1 MQKVR
6 GILIGRMQ
14 PVHNGHMEVIK
25 QILNEVDEIIIG
37 IGSAQASHEL
47 KDPFTA
53 GERVVMMSQALA
65 ERDIDPSRYY
75 IIPMQD
81 INFNAIWVSHVKM
94 LTPPF
99 NIVYSG
105 NPLVKQL
112 FSEEGYEV
120 RQPPLYDRLHLS
132 GSEVRRRIL
141 NDENWQE
148 LGNSLNQI
156 AHRLIGDN
164 RFIDEMEPKLVG
176 RTGDGRDIV
185 VTWQRSEWSFRDFPE
200 DIVGGP
206 SDRDD
211 EHSINMGVIY
221 LYESKDDPLDGRITP
236 INKWSDALSRNPVF
250 FKTTAETK
258 RMREL
263 AQERIG
269 WLKKLNEE
277 LEDKQI
283 IVKIGLKPDPE
294 YGFDDDQFEYIWF
307 EPTEFCGDRFTA
319 TLTQDA
325 FYVDGMVEGVQRE
338 CTYDEIV
345 DWRVYTPQESYNPD
359 NIFKYLSE

>member
-53 GERVVMMSQALA
+53 GERIVMMSQALA
-65 ERDIDPSRYY
+65 EKDIDPSRYY

-81 INFNAIWVSHVKM
+81 INFNAIWASHVKM

-112 FSEEGYEV
+112 FGEEGYEV

-148 LGNSLNQI
+148 LVPKASVDLINEINGVE
-156 AHRLIGDN
+156 RLKN
-164 RFIDEMEPKLVG
+164 LSVKEV
-176 RTGDGRDIV
+176 
-185 VTWQRSEWSFRDFPE
+185 
-200 DIVGGP
+200 
-206 SDRDD
+206 SD
-211 EHSINMGVIY
+211 
-221 LYESKDDPLDGRITP
+221 L
-236 INKWSDALSRNPVF
+236 
-250 FKTTAETK
+250 
-258 RMREL
+258 
-263 AQERIG
+263 
-269 WLKKLNEE
+269 
-277 LEDKQI
+277 
-283 IVKIGLKPDPE
+283 
-294 YGFDDDQFEYIWF
+294 
-307 EPTEFCGDRFTA
+307 
-319 TLTQDA
+319 
-325 FYVDGMVEGVQRE
+325 
-338 CTYDEIV
+338 
-345 DWRVYTPQESYNPD
+345 
-359 NIFKYLSE
+359 

>member
-25 QILNEVDEIIIG
+25 QILDEVDEIIIG

-53 GERVVMMSQALA
+53 GERIVMMSQALA

-120 RQPPLYDRLHLS
+120 KQPPLYDRLHLS
-132 GSEVRRRIL
+132 GTEVRRRIL

-148 LGNSLNQI
+148 LVPKASVD
-156 AHRLIGDN
+156 LIN
-164 RFIDEMEPKLVG
+164 EI
-176 RTGDGRDIV
+176 
-185 VTWQRSEWSFRDFPE
+185 S
-200 DIVGGP
+200 
-206 SDRDD
+206 
-211 EHSINMGVIY
+211 GV
-221 LYESKDDPLDGRITP
+221 
-236 INKWSDALSRNPVF
+236 
-250 FKTTAETK
+250 
-258 RMREL
+258 
-263 AQERIG
+263 ERIKN
-269 WLKKLNEE
+269 LS
-277 LEDKQI
+277 
-283 IVKIGLKPDPE
+283 VKEVSDL
-294 YGFDDDQFEYIWF
+294 
-307 EPTEFCGDRFTA
+307 
-319 TLTQDA
+319 
-325 FYVDGMVEGVQRE
+325 
-338 CTYDEIV
+338 
-345 DWRVYTPQESYNPD
+345 
-359 NIFKYLSE
+359 

>member
-25 QILNEVDEIIIG
+25 QILREVDEIIIG

-53 GERVVMMSQALA
+53 GERIVMMNQALA
-65 ERDIDPSRYY
+65 EKDIDPSRYY

-81 INFNAIWVSHVKM
+81 INFNAIWASHVKM

-99 NIVYSG
+99 SIVYSG

-148 LGNSLNQI
+148 LVPN
-156 AHRLIGDN
+156 ATVELIGEISGVERLKN
-164 RFIDEMEPKLVG
+164 LSVKEV
-176 RTGDGRDIV
+176 
-185 VTWQRSEWSFRDFPE
+185 
-200 DIVGGP
+200 
-206 SDRDD
+206 SD
-211 EHSINMGVIY
+211 
-221 LYESKDDPLDGRITP
+221 L
-236 INKWSDALSRNPVF
+236 
-250 FKTTAETK
+250 
-258 RMREL
+258 
-263 AQERIG
+263 
-269 WLKKLNEE
+269 
-277 LEDKQI
+277 
-283 IVKIGLKPDPE
+283 
-294 YGFDDDQFEYIWF
+294 
-307 EPTEFCGDRFTA
+307 
-319 TLTQDA
+319 
-325 FYVDGMVEGVQRE
+325 
-338 CTYDEIV
+338 
-345 DWRVYTPQESYNPD
+345 
-359 NIFKYLSE
+359 

>member
-65 ERDIDPSRYY
+65 EKDIDPSRYY

-148 LGNSLNQI
+148 LVPKASVDLIREINGVD
-156 AHRLIGDN
+156 RLKN
-164 RFIDEMEPKLVG
+164 LSVKEV
-176 RTGDGRDIV
+176 
-185 VTWQRSEWSFRDFPE
+185 
-200 DIVGGP
+200 
-206 SDRDD
+206 SD
-211 EHSINMGVIY
+211 
-221 LYESKDDPLDGRITP
+221 L
-236 INKWSDALSRNPVF
+236 
-250 FKTTAETK
+250 
-258 RMREL
+258 
-263 AQERIG
+263 
-269 WLKKLNEE
+269 
-277 LEDKQI
+277 
-283 IVKIGLKPDPE
+283 
-294 YGFDDDQFEYIWF
+294 
-307 EPTEFCGDRFTA
+307 
-319 TLTQDA
+319 
-325 FYVDGMVEGVQRE
+325 
-338 CTYDEIV
+338 
-345 DWRVYTPQESYNPD
+345 
-359 NIFKYLSE
+359 

>member
-53 GERVVMMSQALA
+53 GERIVMMSQALA

-148 LGNSLNQI
+148 LVPKASVDLIREINGVD
-156 AHRLIGDN
+156 RLKNLSVKEI
-164 RFIDEMEPKLVG
+164 
-176 RTGDGRDIV
+176 
-185 VTWQRSEWSFRDFPE
+185 
-200 DIVGGP
+200 
-206 SDRDD
+206 SD
-211 EHSINMGVIY
+211 
-221 LYESKDDPLDGRITP
+221 L
-236 INKWSDALSRNPVF
+236 
-250 FKTTAETK
+250 
-258 RMREL
+258 
-263 AQERIG
+263 
-269 WLKKLNEE
+269 
-277 LEDKQI
+277 
-283 IVKIGLKPDPE
+283 
-294 YGFDDDQFEYIWF
+294 
-307 EPTEFCGDRFTA
+307 
-319 TLTQDA
+319 
-325 FYVDGMVEGVQRE
+325 
-338 CTYDEIV
+338 
-345 DWRVYTPQESYNPD
+345 
-359 NIFKYLSE
+359 